1 MLQATNNPEI
11 AKKIA
16 DWFKEKRNEKVKIE
30 DIHCLGCRGDRKM
43 HWSPDCWIL
52 ECCVDKK
59 KLEFCYECED
69 FPCDKLTE

>member
-1 MLQATNNPEI
+1 
-11 AKKIA
+11 
-16 DWFKEKRNEKVKIE
+16 
-30 DIHCLGCRGDRKM
+30 M